1 MSGNPDAGADTRRTV
16 GTQRDRR
23 EGKKM
28 SGPLRWRMI
37 CGSFLI
43 AGLALVAFASAQK
56 EEPPQL
62 LLEKAAKLE
71 LVDGDLRGAIAID
84 ERILGL
90 PGVPRAVAARALL
103 HLGECHEKL
112 GHAEA
117 RKAYERLVR
126 EFADQAEEAERARAR
141 LAALGA
147 HDTAM
152 KVRQVWA

>member
-1 MSGNPDAGADTRRTV
+1 MATDLWVVPRRRIRAGGLHERAEGRAPSSCWRRPT
-16 GTQRDRR
+16 
-23 EGKKM
+23 
-28 SGPLRWRMI
+28 
-37 CGSFLI
+37 
-43 AGLALVAFASAQK
+43 
-56 EEPPQL
+56 
-62 LLEKAAKLE
+62 KLE
-71 LVDGDLRGAIAID
+71 LVDGDLKGAIAID

-141 LAALGA
+141 LAALGER
-147 HDTAM
+147 D
-152 KVRQVWA
+152 RP